1 MDSRAY
7 DATAAQLMSRNNGQ
21 FRLTLDE
28 TKPRGGRPANL
39 LIRRLMD
46 KDGVSR
52 ATAFRR
58 VDHAQGSARG

>member
-28 TKPRGGRPANL
+28 TKPLEYR
-39 LIRRLMD
+39 
-46 KDGVSR
+46 VSL
-52 ATAFRR
+52 
-58 VDHAQGSARG
+58 